1 MKLVSFA
8 VPYTQDKRMIYAA
21 EYLEKH
27 GFKYTEDTE
36 NCDFVLLPVPVK
48 KEMIDSVKG
57 KIVFYGKGDYKNGF
71 DYMKNETYVQK
82 KRISYCGGRCCLL
95 GAEYGLFAYRKQNTA
110 HRIRQNRKGTP

>member
-48 KEMIDSVKG
+48 NAEGVDNGACVTEDS
-57 KIVFYGKGDYKNGF
+57 GD
-71 DYMKNETYVQK
+71 
-82 KRISYCGGRCCLL
+82 
-95 GAEYGLFAYRKQNTA
+95 
-110 HRIRQNRKGTP
+110 

>member
-71 DYMKNETYVQK
+71 DYMKNET
-82 KRISYCGGRCCLL
+82 
-95 GAEYGLFAYRKQNTA
+95 
-110 HRIRQNRKGTP
+110 